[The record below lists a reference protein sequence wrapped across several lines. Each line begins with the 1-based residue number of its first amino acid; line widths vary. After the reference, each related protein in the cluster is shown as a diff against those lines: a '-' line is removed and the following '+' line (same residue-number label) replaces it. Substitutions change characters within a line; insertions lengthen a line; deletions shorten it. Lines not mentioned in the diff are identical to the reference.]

1 MVKGD
6 TRTGALTTDATLT
19 SNVRDY
25 AIVRGSLTASDN
37 YALTYQ
43 GANLTV
49 TPADLTVTYAAAPVS
64 SIYGDTP
71 SLTGTVSAA
80 GLKNDDGLES
90 VTSGAAIWTSAA
102 DATSDVGAYAVA
114 GSGLAGDSGNYRF
127 SLDRKST
134 RLNSSH

>member
-1 MVKGD
+1 M
-6 TRTGALTTDATLT
+6 R
-19 SNVRDY
+19 
-25 AIVRGSLTASDN
+25 ISDWSSD
-37 YALTYQ
+37 
-43 GANLTV
+43 V
-49 TPADLTVTYAAAPVS
+49 CSSDLS

-114 GSGLAGDSGNYRF
+114 GSGLAGDSGTYRF
-127 SLDRKST
+127 SFAQAAANATALTIAPRPPPVTADALS
-134 RLNSSH
+134 RLHCATHPIRNTAGRE